1 MRVTLAATTFLRM
14 KLLLLSNS
22 TMLGEPFLGWPEA
35 HLKLFLGSPKRIAF
49 VPFAAVT
56 LSLDDYAKQVEGTF
70 AALGH
75 EVFSLHTEADMVK
88 SLANADAVM
97 VGGGNSFQLLRT
109 MYSTSLVR
117 AIRVRVMGGLPY
129 IGWSAGSN
137 VACPTIMTTND
148 MPVTE
153 VPTLRAMG
161 LVPFQINPHYT
172 EETLAGQG
180 GESRD
185 QRIAEYLELNPKAV
199 VAGLR
204 EGTLLNVDGDRL
216 TVEGRGM
223 RVFRHGKEPKDI
235 AGGVEMRTSLA
246 DV

>member
-1 MRVTLAATTFLRM
+1 MN
-14 KLLLLSNS
+14 LLLLSNS
-22 TMLGEPFLGWPEA
+22 TLPGEAYLGWCREHFARFLGP
-35 HLKLFLGSPKRIAF
+35 SKRIAF

-56 LSLDDYAKQVEGTF
+56 TGMDEYTLRTEAVF
-70 AALGH
+70 AELGH
-75 EVFSLHTEADMVK
+75 ELFSLHTEQDKVK
-88 SLANADAVM
+88 ALATAQAVLI
-97 VGGGNSFQLLRT
+97 GGGNSFQLLRMLYGT
-109 MYSTSLVR
+109 ELMR

-129 IGWSAGSN
+129 MGWSAGSN

-148 MPVTE
+148 MPITE

-172 EETLAGQG
+172 EATIPGQG

-185 QRIAEYLELNPKAV
+185 QRIAEFLEVNRKAV

-204 EGTLLNVDGDRL
+204 EGTLLHVEGEKL

-223 RVFRHGKEPKDI
+223 RVFRHGREAKDI
-235 AGGVEMRTSLA
+235 AGGVELRTSLMDA
-246 DV
+246 

>member
-1 MRVTLAATTFLRM
+1 MN
-14 KLLLLSNS
+14 LLLLSNS
-22 TMLGEPFLGWPEA
+22 TLPGEAYLGWGREHIA
-35 HLKLFLGSPKRIAF
+35 KFLGSSKRIAF

-56 LSLDDYAKQVEGTF
+56 TSLENYTKQVESAF
-70 AALGH
+70 AAQGH
-75 EVFSLHTEADMVK
+75 ELYSLHTETDMVK
-88 SLANADAVM
+88 SLANADAVV
-97 VGGGNSFQLLRT
+97 VGGGNTFQLLRT

-129 IGWSAGSN
+129 VGWSAGSN

-172 EETLAGQG
+172 EETIGGQG

-185 QRIAEYLELNPKAV
+185 QRIAEYLELNPKSI

-204 EGTLLNVDGDRL
+204 EGTLLNVNGDRL

-223 RVFRHGKEPKDI
+223 RVFRHGRDPKDI
-235 AGGVEMRTSLA
+235 AGGVELRSSLT